1 MVQLF
6 LFLGG
11 ISLFLYGMQMMG
23 DGLQQA
29 AGARLQK
36 ILGQLTKKTIYGVAL
51 GAGVTAVLQSSS
63 ATTVMTVGLVNAGLM
78 NLEQAFGI
86 VMGANIG
93 TTMTAQLIAFNL
105 TDYIT
110 LIIAI
115 GLWVY
120 VVSTVTPDD
129 SQWVYRIPVTFTNED
144 GLFSDRNLVLASGRD
159 ATVNLRFN
167 GKRRD
172 LLKLNNTN
180 VTVTADLSQVT
191 GAGDWRLPYTVE
203 LPETVSSSGI
213 EVEERSSSFISI
225 NVDKLLTRS
234 VEIRAVFQGDVAEGY
249 TPEAIELEYDSM
261 DISGPRELVDR
272 VSYAQVVLERTNV
285 SRTISENLSFALMD
299 EDGVQI
305 ESDDLRCTVNGTAV
319 DKIGVLM
326 PVNMI
331 KEVPLRVELIEGGG
345 ATADH
350 ATVSYDPAQI
360 TIKGDP
366 EVLAGLNSI
375 YLGTVDL
382 SGIQNSVTEEFSIVI
397 ADGLT
402 NMTGTQAKVTVEL
415 RNLKTKTFQVSN
427 IELTN
432 APENLQARLG
442 TLSLEVQLRGTAEAI
457 DALAASGIRAV
468 ADLSGILATGTFSV
482 PVEIYVDA
490 SSEVGAMGSYSVLVT
505 IAEPTTET
513 AVEVT
518 GVSEQPAASAVPTA
532 EPAAEQE
539 AEPAAEVTEQDTESP
554 Q

>member
-1 MVQLF
+1 
-6 LFLGG
+6 
-11 ISLFLYGMQMMG
+11 MQRNKV
-23 DGLQQA
+23 LT
-29 AGARLQK
+29 
-36 ILGQLTKKTIYGVAL
+36 ILL
-51 GAGVTAVLQSSS
+51 S
-63 ATTVMTVGLVNAGLM
+63 
-78 NLEQAFGI
+78 
-86 VMGANIG
+86 
-93 TTMTAQLIAFNL
+93 
-105 TDYIT
+105 

-120 VVSTVTPDD
+120 VVSTITPDD

-366 EVLAGLNSI
+366 DVLAGLNSI

-382 SGIQNSVTEEFSIVI
+382 SSIQNSVTEEFSIVI

-513 AVEVT
+513 VVEVT

-532 EPAAEQE
+532 EPAADQE